1 MNVRVN
7 ESDTQRRQTRLL
19 AVLESRGVEGL
30 IVSHLPNIFYL
41 TGFSGTAG
49 LALFTSREK
58 VLWVDGR
65 YRLQARQQVRSARV
79 VVVQRSPWLAL
90 ARFLN
95 RGPRRRIGVE
105 SQRLR
110 YGEFL
115 LLRKELRKRVEL
127 VPLAGAVEELRER
140 KDPSEIDRV
149 REACR
154 LSVNVLTQVREI
166 LRPGVQEREVAAEID
181 YRLRR
186 EGADGVAF
194 ATIVASG
201 PRSAL
206 PHGVPSERRIGK
218 NELVLIDL
226 GAILNHYCGDMTR
239 TLFLG
244 KADSQ
249 TSHVYERVREAQQNA
264 LDSLHAGVPA
274 KQVDQAARSSLRRE
288 GLDRAFAHSTG
299 HGVGLEIHEAPRLAR
314 GVESRL
320 PANSVV
326 TVEPGVYWPDWGGIR
341 IEDTVLVGEDGPEIL
356 TPADKDDWLIG

>member
-1 MNVRVN
+1 M
-7 ESDTQRRQTRLL
+7 
-19 AVLESRGVEGL
+19 AVLESGGVEGL
-30 IVSHLPNIFYL
+30 IISHLPNIFYL
-41 TGFSGTAG
+41 TGFSGSAG

-65 YRLQARQQVRSARV
+65 YRLQARQQVRGARV
-79 VVVQRSPWLAL
+79 VVVQGSPWLAL
-90 ARFLN
+90 LKFLN
-95 RGPRRRIGVE
+95 RRPRGRIGFE
-105 SQRLR
+105 SQQLR

-115 LLRKELRKRVEL
+115 LLRNELRKRVEL

-140 KDPSEIDRV
+140 KDPGEIDQV

-154 LSVNVLTQVREI
+154 LSVNVFLQVREI
-166 LRPGVQEREVAAEID
+166 LRPGMREREVAAEID

-194 ATIVASG
+194 ETIVASG

-226 GAILNHYCGDMTR
+226 GAILDHYCGDLTR
-239 TLFLG
+239 TLFFG

-249 TSHVYERVREAQQNA
+249 TRNVYERVREAQQHA

-274 KQVDQAARSSLRRE
+274 KRVDQAARSHLRCK
-288 GLDRAFAHSTG
+288 GLGRAFSHSTG
-299 HGVGLEIHEAPRLAR
+299 HGVGLEIHEAPRLSR

-320 PANSVV
+320 PVNSVV
-326 TVEPGVYWPDWGGIR
+326 TIEPGVYLPDWGGIR
-341 IEDTVLVGEDGPEIL
+341 IEDTVLVGKDGPEIL
-356 TPADKDDWLIG
+356 TPVDKDDWLIC